1 MRSRFLLL
9 LAPLAL
15 AALPAEDAEA
25 CGGCFVQQSE
35 TTQVSGHRMILSIS
49 QDQTTLYDQITYVG
63 QPQDFAWVLPIRGEV
78 QLAVSSDAMF
88 ANLENLTQVVV
99 NSPSINCPSGNC
111 NGGVSDGGGSS
122 VGPGG
127 GVNVIA
133 EQVVGPYET
142 VQLTAEDPAALAIW
156 LSEHSYNIPQDI
168 QPIIDAYVEE
178 GFGFLAIRLA
188 PGEGVDAMQP
198 IAVTTPGAGAALP
211 LRMVAAGTGAVTPI
225 TLWVVA
231 EGRYEPSNFPSFI
244 ITPDEVVWDWD
255 SQRSNYSDLAQQKID
270 ASNGT
275 GWLIES
281 SDPLSP
287 YAFQPLLDLANY
299 DPVNSGYAM
308 DDPDNSPFVQAQADV
323 DLLLNGVDKGTAWLT
338 RMRADLPR
346 SALAEDLTLEAAMD
360 QTIVEHTYFVEN
372 TTGTAPECPPV
383 QDCDD
388 GFEDDG
394 FEDEGGD
401 FVVDDD
407 DGSDGWSVDRDGGC
421 MLVKSGTPASAA
433 FAFGVMGLAFTIAA
447 HRSRKRRK

>member
-15 AALPAEDAEA
+15 AALPTEEAEA
-25 CGGCFVQQSE
+25 CGGCFVQQTE
-35 TTQVSGHRMILSIS
+35 TTQVSGHRMILSVS

-63 QPQDFAWVLPIRGEV
+63 QPEEFAWVLPIRGEV

-88 ANLENLTQVVV
+88 GNLENLTQVVV
-99 NSPSINCPSGNC
+99 NSPSINCPSGGC
-111 NGGVSDGGGSS
+111 NGGFSDGSGGGS

-127 GVNVIA
+127 GVDVIA
-133 EQVVGPYET
+133 QQVVGPYET
-142 VQLTAEDPAALAIW
+142 VQLAATDPAALATW
-156 LSEHSYNIPQDI
+156 LGEHGYNIPEDI

-178 GFGFLAIRLA
+178 GFGFLALRLV
-188 PGEGVDAMQP
+188 PGESVDSMQP

-231 EGRYEPSNFPSFI
+231 EGRYEPANFPSFI
-244 ITPDEVVWDWD
+244 IAPDEVVWDWD
-255 SQRSNYSDLAQQKID
+255 AQRSNYSDLAQQKID

-299 DPVNSGYAM
+299 DPANSGYAT
-308 DDPDNSPFVQAQADV
+308 DDPENSPFAQAQADV
-323 DLLLNGVDKGTAWLT
+323 ELLLAGVDVGTAWVT
-338 RMRADLPR
+338 RMRADLSR
-346 SALAEDLTLEAAMD
+346 EALAEDLTLQAARD
-360 QTIVEHTYFVEN
+360 QSIVEHTYFVEN
-372 TTGTAPECPPV
+372 TTGTPPECPPV
-383 QDCDD
+383 QECDD

-394 FEDEGGD
+394 D
-401 FVVDDD
+401 FVGDDEAPD
-407 DGSDGWSVDRDGGC
+407 DFNDSWGVDRNGGC
-421 MLVKSGTPASAA
+421 TLVKSGTSASAA
-433 FAFGVMGLAFTIAA
+433 FAFGLMGLAFTVAA